1 MATEQVNMVLTAED
15 RASAAIRNLMGEM
28 RALKR
33 LAQSFGSG
41 LKKDISGLNFGTTE
55 LANLRKTQDGIMR
68 GLRQRGQEEKTQ
80 DRTRT
85 AGAREQIRLDRYRMT
100 LRMRHERELG
110 LEMRRQASFQ
120 LAGERQR
127 AAALRETARNDRYR
141 MGLRSRYERDQ
152 AAGERRAQRD
162 EDRRRVQG
170 RRDLRSGWGHANDAG
185 GRIMG
190 SAHTISIGA
199 GIAAGIASKIAE
211 TGLSARSRADTA
223 EANLR
228 MFGGLNRSQVDAARR
243 GWINR
248 SAMENG
254 FRPAD
259 AINAFTESLK
269 AGIPESAAP
278 DVTKSIMGA
287 SAGLDLN
294 VAETTKLVGRLSTLT
309 QDPKLFS
316 TEAIDKMLN
325 GIAVVAKVTAADSN
339 ELVSSLRRGAGVLGS
354 SKMSVSDLT
363 AFTGIGI
370 STGMQEGKAGTFM
383 DFLVNEMVNA
393 KNARGQRREDLS
405 KGFGML
411 GLGSNAAV
419 SRQAASDPT
428 ALLLNMFERMSKMNP
443 EKAGHVASLIGMREW
458 RGEILQMMR
467 GTPMLRQTVEAGR
480 DPKNANHLKQARDE
494 RLGTLAGLRSQLVA
508 TFDLAWEAVGGGIE
522 DIVREIGNFFL
533 GLGKNLDFDVIK
545 AHVKTLIDGF
555 VDGLGFKSITEM
567 LEKGFGKPDLSTV
580 NAFFRFAQGFG
591 QGVREVIDTL
601 KSIVKL
607 ATGQDGDAGA
617 LGRWAARITGFALA
631 LSMLSPFI
639 GVLAGLGGAVVA
651 LGFALSKLGSLGSL
665 SGLASTLVRGLGL
678 GLVAEIGSRRG
689 EIVTYILDAVRSMWA
704 AIKDGLV
711 EGFSIKNIIAV
722 LKNELTPAPLQRWMN
737 GGTKAEEQSGG
748 TWQDPPAKRN
758 PSDPNNAGREGPPHP
773 LDRVDEPKK
782 KKRKRTEP
790 VTGDESLRRALEPAS
805 FATMGD
811 MSDSVEKLG
820 ASLRAMGAHLQ
831 SVSLTGNTASASLA
845 STASEASAG
854 MRRGVSG
861 LTGSFK
867 PQGMTVPGWY
877 GRGRGASIM
886 GGGSSG
892 PAKFGMGGKTFGQ
905 KAPGIMKNLMTDF
918 GLTKE
923 QAAGIVANLGHESAG
938 FTAYQEKNPL
948 GGGRGGAGW
957 AQWTGPRRRQFEAWA
972 ARNGL
977 DPRSDAASYGF
988 LKHELQTSEAGSL
1001 AAVRRQSSAH
1011 GSMVAFENSFERAG
1025 VKNWG
1030 SRQRYLNQAMGLD
1043 LNSAGTIQSSIAG
1056 RIAGLDGL
1064 RIKSREALAG
1074 GATNPAIIAAA
1085 QMIQGGNLAGG
1096 LNRFTAFNDLYHKG
1110 TGSKHASGL
1119 AGDFTLKDASQSGAA
1134 AEQVRRMFRS
1144 AGLTDD
1150 QFRVIDEY
1158 KNPSGRSTGGH
1169 IHYQINSAV
1178 AAAKYAQALQA
1189 KAATTANSLNET
1201 ADVAKRAYG
1210 GGPAKPP
1217 ADKPKDIGDG
1227 FTSTGWRKPTTD
1239 EIVSRQPAGVGGRG
1253 GGGGS
1258 GGHGSA
1264 PGGSVTIHVNGA
1276 GELPEVLAQKVQ
1288 RQITKDWNHRAH
1300 DLEPEL
1306 V

>member
-1 MATEQVNMVLTAED
+1 
-15 RASAAIRNLMGEM
+15 MGEM
-28 RALKR
+28 QALKR
-33 LAQSFGSG
+33 LAQSFAFG
-41 LKKDISGLNFGTTE
+41 LKKEISGLDFGTTD
-55 LANLRKTQDGIMR
+55 LGKFRKTQDGIMR
-68 GLRQRGQEEKTQ
+68 GLRQRGQEEKAQ

-85 AGAREQIRLDRYRMT
+85 AGAREQIRLDRYRMS

-127 AAALRETARNDRYR
+127 ASALRQTARNDRFR
-141 MGLRSRYERDQ
+141 MNLRTRYERDQ
-152 AAGERRAQRD
+152 AASERRAQRD

-170 RRDLRSGWGHANDAG
+170 RRDLRSGWGHATDAG
-185 GRIMG
+185 SRIMG
-190 SAHTISIGA
+190 GAQTISIGA
-199 GIAAGIASKIAE
+199 GITAGIVAKIAAS
-211 TGLSARSRADTA
+211 GLGARSRTDTA

-248 SAMENG
+248 SAVENG

-383 DFLVNEMVNA
+383 DFLVNELVNA

-411 GLGSNAAV
+411 GLGSNSAV

-494 RLGTLAGLRSQLVA
+494 RLGTLSGLRSQLVA
-508 TFDLAWEAVGGGIE
+508 TFDLGWEAVGGGIE

-555 VDGLGFKSITEM
+555 VDGLGFKSITEV

-601 KSIVKL
+601 KSIVQL

-651 LGFALSKLGSLGSL
+651 LGFALSKLGSLGRL

-689 EIVTYILDAVRSMWA
+689 EIVTYILDAVKSLWA

-737 GGTKAEEQSGG
+737 GGAKPAEQSGG

-758 PSDPNNAGREGPPHP
+758 PSDPYNAGREGPPHP

-790 VTGDESLRRALEPAS
+790 FSGDESLRRALEPAS

-831 SVSLTGNTASASLA
+831 SVSLTGDTASASLA

-886 GGGSSG
+886 GGGSASSNPANSSASARMLDAIAGTESG
-892 PAKFGMGGKTFGQ
+892 KASYNAVLGNGRYGMPSKPVSQMTLDEAFAFGRQIKARHGSSSALGRYQIVGNTMRAAQRALGISGDATFDPAMQ
-905 KAPGIMKNLMTDF
+905 DRMARWIARSQ
-918 GLTKE
+918 GLGAWEGLKSNPRAMAAARAAM
-923 QAAGIVANLGHESAG
+923 AAGGALDTPAN
-938 FTAYQEKNPL
+938 
-948 GGGRGGAGW
+948 GAEGI
-957 AQWTGPRRRQFEAWA
+957 
-972 ARNGL
+972 
-977 DPRSDAASYGF
+977 
-988 LKHELQTSEAGSL
+988 K
-1001 AAVRRQSSAH
+1001 
-1011 GSMVAFENSFERAG
+1011 
-1025 VKNWG
+1025 
-1030 SRQRYLNQAMGLD
+1030 
-1043 LNSAGTIQSSIAG
+1043 SSIIG
-1056 RIAGLDGL
+1056 RIASLDGL
-1064 RIKSREALAG
+1064 RIKSREAQAG
-1074 GATNPAIIAAA
+1074 GVTNPAIIAAA
-1085 QMIQGGNLAGG
+1085 QMIQNGNIAGG

-1119 AGDFTLKDASQSGAA
+1119 AGDFTLKDARQSGAA
-1134 AEQVRRMFRS
+1134 AEQVRQMFRS

-1150 QFRVIDEY
+1150 QFKVIDEY
-1158 KNPSGRSTGGH
+1158 KNPSRRATGGH
-1169 IHYQINSAV
+1169 IHYQINSAI

-1189 KAATTANSLNET
+1189 KAAATANSLNET

-1253 GGGGS
+1253 GGIGS

-1264 PGGSVTIHVNGA
+1264 PGGPVTIHVNGA
-1276 GELPEVLAQKVQ
+1276 GELPDVLAQKVQ
-1288 RQITKDWNHRAH
+1288 MRITKDWNHRSH

-1306 V
+1306 T

>member
-41 LKKDISGLNFGTTE
+41 LKKDISGLNFGTKD
-55 LANLRKTQDGIMR
+55 LANFRKTQDGIMR

-80 DRTRT
+80 DRIRT
-85 AGAREQIRLDRYRMT
+85 AGAREQIRLDRYRMA

-127 AAALRETARNDRYR
+127 AAALRETARHDRYR
-141 MGLRSRYERDQ
+141 MGLRTRHERDEV
-152 AAGERRAQRD
+152 ASERRAQRD
-162 EDRRRVQG
+162 EDRRRAQG

-185 GRIMG
+185 GRIIG

-199 GIAAGIASKIAE
+199 GITAGIVAKIAE
-211 TGLSARSRADTA
+211 TGLGARSRTDTA

-248 SAMENG
+248 SAVENG
-254 FRPAD
+254 FRPSS
-259 AINAFTESLK
+259 AINAYTEVLK

-278 DVTKSIMGA
+278 GVTKSIMGGA
-287 SAGLDLN
+287 AGLDLN
-294 VAETTKLVGRLSTLT
+294 VTDTTKLIGRLATLT
-309 QDPKLFS
+309 QDPKKFDGG
-316 TEAIDKMLN
+316 AIDRMLN

-354 SKMSVSDLT
+354 TKMSVEDLT

-370 STGMQEGKAGTFM
+370 SAGMQEGKAGTFM

-580 NAFFRFAQGFG
+580 NTFFRFAQGFG

-689 EIVTYILDAVRSMWA
+689 EIVTYILDAVKSLWA

-737 GGTKAEEQSGG
+737 GGAKTEEQNGG

-790 VTGDESLRRALEPAS
+790 SSGDESLRRALEPAS

-831 SVSLTGNTASASLA
+831 SVSLTGDTASASLA
-845 STASEASAG
+845 STASQASAG

-861 LTGSFK
+861 LSGSFK

-877 GRGRGASIM
+877 GRSRGGGGGG
-886 GGGSSG
+886 GGGSG
-892 PAKFGMGGKTFGQ
+892 PGIPDSVPMTEQERNTLGLIMKYEGGGKNQMNYMG
-905 KAPGIMKNLMTDF
+905 KRL
-918 GLTKE
+918 
-923 QAAGIVANLGHESAG
+923 
-938 FTAYQEKNPL
+938 
-948 GGGRGGAGW
+948 
-957 AQWTGPRRRQFEAWA
+957 
-972 ARNGL
+972 GL
-977 DPRSDAASYGF
+977 DPNTAKGYTAQGYF
-988 LKHELQTSEAGSL
+988 Q
-1001 AAVRRQSSAH
+1001 
-1011 GSMVAFENSFERAG
+1011 M
-1025 VKNWG
+1025 
-1030 SRQRYLNQAMGLD
+1030 
-1043 LNSAGTIQSSIAG
+1043 LNSNWRRIAPKLGIKTTNAMSSSLEDQTRVALHLLRNGGVQNWTNYNPRLRAALARGEKAPSGSIPESLGVPSIAG
-1056 RIAGLDGL
+1056 SVPDITGPLGSTKGL
-1064 RIKSREALAG
+1064 RIKSSEALAG

-1085 QMIQGGNLAGG
+1085 QMIHGGNIAGG

-1110 TGSKHASGL
+1110 TGSKHALGL

-1144 AGLTDD
+1144 AGLSDD
-1150 QFRVIDEY
+1150 DFRVIDEY
-1158 KNPSGRSTGGH
+1158 KNPSRRSTGGH
-1169 IHYQINSAV
+1169 IHYQINSAI
-1178 AAAKYAQALQA
+1178 AAAKYAKALQA
-1189 KAATTANSLNET
+1189 KAATTANALNET

-1217 ADKPKDIGDG
+1217 TDKPKDIGDG

-1239 EIVSRQPAGVGGRG
+1239 EIVSRQPPGVGGRG

-1264 PGGSVTIHVNGA
+1264 PGGPVTIHVNGA
-1276 GELPEVLAQKVQ
+1276 GELPDVLAQKIQMRV
-1288 RQITKDWNHRAH
+1288 TKDWNHRAH

-1306 V
+1306 T